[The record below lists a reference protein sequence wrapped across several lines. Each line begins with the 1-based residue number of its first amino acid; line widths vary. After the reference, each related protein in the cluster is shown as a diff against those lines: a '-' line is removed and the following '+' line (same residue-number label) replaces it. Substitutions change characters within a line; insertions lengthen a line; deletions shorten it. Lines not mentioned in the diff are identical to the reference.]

1 MTSSVRRAATRAAYD
16 TSTQFREWLQSAV
29 SGGILLAMGFG
40 VRVVLRPLVGVATDR
55 TRVDGARFAL
65 ENFGAAGSAVT
76 IAPQPA
82 RLTLIGTFF
91 DAARAPA
98 ATEVRVLGVLDGT
111 IERAA
116 ERPATFTGD
125 GNGFTGV
132 DSTLD
137 VFRSP
142 NPPRVPREQQTAR
155 VLRFRFD
162 APDLTE
168 VLPNAETETE
178 LLISIDPKTVRFLE
192 IGVKLEIAGLTE
204 ADETANARLDIP
216 VTATNPPLLQLLSV
230 RLHDAAAMPFPGA
243 AAHVTLPDRGL
254 DLVADGDGFVT
265 FLLPPACPA
274 SIGLDWG
281 AAPGDQPL
289 HADLAI
295 DCSPRAD
302 GSEAVARLQ
311 NLGYPAL
318 ENLALSVK
326 AFQRAY
332 EVDHRPQPIGL
343 LIGDLLPPRT
353 RAKLQAIFANGCDAT
368 PTVAEES

>member
-1 MTSSVRRAATRAAYD
+1 
-16 TSTQFREWLQSAV
+16 
-29 SGGILLAMGFG
+29 MGFG
-40 VRVVLRPLVGVATDR
+40 VRVLLRPLVDVATER
-55 TRVDGARFAL
+55 TRLDGGRFAL
-65 ENFGAAGSAVT
+65 EDLGTAGSAVT

-91 DAARAPA
+91 DAARAPS

-111 IERAA
+111 LERAA
-116 ERPATFTGD
+116 DRPATFTGD

-132 DSTLD
+132 DPALD
-137 VFRSP
+137 VFRAP
-142 NPPRVPREQQTAR
+142 NPPRVPPEQRTAR

-162 APDLTE
+162 PPDMIQ

-178 LLISIDPKTVRFLE
+178 LLISIDAKAVRFLE
-192 IGVKLEIAGLTE
+192 IGVKLEIAGATE
-204 ADETANARLDIP
+204 ADEPTSGRLDIP

-230 RLHDAAAMPFPGA
+230 RLHDAAAVPFPGA
-243 AAHVTLPDRGL
+243 AVHVTLPDQGL

-281 AAPGDQPL
+281 LAPGDQPL
-289 HADLAI
+289 HADLAV
-295 DCSPRAD
+295 DCSAQAD
-302 GSEAVARLQ
+302 GAEVVARLQ

-318 ENLALSVK
+318 ENLQLSVQ

-332 EVDHRPQPIGL
+332 EVDHRPIPIGL
-343 LIGDLLPPRT
+343 LPGNQLPPRT
-353 RAKLQAIFANGCDAT
+353 RAKLQSIFATGCDAT
-368 PTVAEES
+368 PSVAEET